1 MGYRVFTD
9 SQGREWQAW
18 DVVPQLTERRG
29 FDRRVRIVFAHRDD
43 DTLAGREAIGLDDD
57 RCAARCDE
65 CMRGRGLGERS
76 IRRRR
81 NAVPRHERLREILRA
96 LETRG
101 RARRSEDAESSLAKC
116 IDDAGGKRGLGAN
129 DR

>member
-1 MGYRVFTD
+1 MRVH
-9 SQGREWQAW
+9 
-18 DVVPQLTERRG
+18 V
-29 FDRRVRIVFAHRDD
+29 RVGGARIV
-43 DTLAGREAIGLDDD
+43 EGL
-57 RCAARCDE
+57 
-65 CMRGRGLGERS
+65 MTRS
-76 IRRRR
+76 RY
-81 NAVPRHERLREILRA
+81 AVARHERLREILRA